1 MDFGVV
7 MFPTEYAIQ
16 PDELARALEE
26 RGFESLWVP
35 EHTHIPASRRSPFP
49 GGGPLPRDYWSAYD
63 PFVALM
69 AAAGVARAIF
79 GLPSES
85 REAVLPRLDAYSAV
99 IRSMRERRI
108 SLARGV
114 WRRVGGPRPAGSR
127 FLFRGRGVGCLV
139 G

>member
-1 MDFGVV
+1 MAAAAVTRRLRFGTGICLVV
-7 MFPTEYAIQ
+7 ERDPIVTAKEVAT
-16 PDELARALEE
+16 LE
-26 RGFESLWVP
+26 
-35 EHTHIPASRRSPFP
+35 A
-49 GGGPLPRDYWSAYD
+49 
-63 PFVALM
+63 M